1 MSPSV
6 LNLPAYGLRLRA
18 LEGFCLVE
26 QVRLAARAQSLCVR
40 RGPGAGGES
49 ARSPRRRAD
58 TPRRTQAL
66 VGSPS
71 AADGLELGDI
81 LERVD
86 GEPVVKGLDWVD
98 LTRVARA
105 LQGPEGSVC
114 SLRVLKHTGEPADL
128 QLRRVPGDSHALLL
142 AQVGLWVRRE
152 PGGAFV
158 VMRVLSETAAHFSG
172 QCAIGDTIAAVA
184 SVVPQS
190 LDHLDELVSG
200 SDGSLVDLEIIQQY
214 GRKDSV
220 TLHYLRAG
228 TPAAQPLLPF
238 EAESDEAGIG
248 VQVEAVE
255 GGNRAAVSVTKIE
268 EGSPAYWSD
277 LRVGDV
283 ITHVNSMAIDTAG
296 AFRSHG
302 HGAVGTRLVLAVE
315 REETLSLR
323 VVLIRAHTLRQAA
336 LACAKAYKNKV
347 LQLLHDQLQGSQ
359 RLAHVNTIDAKA
371 RESPI
376 DETNANL
383 NLERMQVSE
392 CTEWEMGT
400 PAGEPTSS
408 SPAERSVVIS
418 GETRDGL
425 SSIYDGMMSLG
436 SLLDTHGMGP
446 LKVRPDEEGGHEME
460 QELREGQV
468 SCTLKL
474 NLAIESVTD
483 MVMFKLEVAEDI
495 AFALG
500 MHPARVRVL
509 NVRPGS
515 VLVDVQLN
523 PDINSCETE
532 LVNQLIEQSAERAS
546 ALLKGKFTCK
556 TMSVVASNTSVSCQ
570 PTRQQVMNLF
580 EAEVKDVES
589 NRNQNRQAHPGLLSF
604 SSDAIRPIID
614 ATGRKLPEKNLKV
627 EEERDSDKTLP
638 SGCNDGVGLHSAIH
652 QDVVE
657 KRASE
662 LHAVEVVGA
671 GDSPVELSIGCKMAA
686 IDVMQNIIRHLSK
699 LDPQHAGEI
708 VSLMEHNPDLAT
720 DEILRKLSDHSKP
733 RQMASMN
740 ETGGQRCSICVRVIE
755 DFNPHAVYKPSTHC
769 SSGMDGKDYFPCD
782 VLGLVSGDF
791 ILTTFCGDHGWAW
804 GTCIRHLSSK
814 IDDDTDRCKEDSRI
828 GRSGWFPWD
837 FVEVTSE
844 TILVVHCNVP
854 SVLVQEFA
862 AASRSL
868 ALCIC
873 GWDCDR
879 NSAITIRP
887 GQVIHVVEN
896 GTDWSRGSVCH
907 SQHSNAETDKTV
919 GWFPSKFV
927 TMLLNNS
934 KWNRSI
940 SVHSVS
946 REIYNS
952 QSPVPVS
959 PVQNVGMNVN
969 TLSTRT
975 GSWQHGK
982 TAEKRSISSL
992 SCSRDSVSDFST
1004 SHRPASNGSSFTNMN
1019 PSMLSENVGQVPTPS
1034 LLQASAV
1041 GMNDFERQSRDPGVV
1056 QEPHEVFGD
1065 GLMEMPY
1072 LTALHS
1078 YTPMEP
1084 DELAIEAGQR
1094 LRLLHLHGDGW
1105 CRVRDEAGQIGVVP
1119 ANYVS
1124 DPADLFKRLESSR
1137 QTGKLSQLRSV
1148 SIDPQ
1153 SGADDRS
1160 VSIDPQSGAGN
1171 TFEQTHAFRS
1181 PNQSF
1186 VGWDVL
1192 TPEGARKMN
1201 LPSLG
1206 MRVLQSVRGTVVIG
1220 LDPKG
1225 IAAAAGTVGL
1235 GDAIVEIN
1243 TFNLAALGQDEIQKI
1258 CETCDAEDHCRL
1270 SIVKPDGSEHSI
1282 VMHVQGGT
1290 PR

>member
-1 MSPSV
+1 M
-6 LNLPAYGLRLRA
+6 
-18 LEGFCLVE
+18 
-26 QVRLAARAQSLCVR
+26 
-40 RGPGAGGES
+40 
-49 ARSPRRRAD
+49 
-58 TPRRTQAL
+58 
-66 VGSPS
+66 
-71 AADGLELGDI
+71 
-81 LERVD
+81 
-86 GEPVVKGLDWVD
+86 
-98 LTRVARA
+98 
-105 LQGPEGSVC
+105 C

-128 QLRRVPGDSHALLL
+128 QLRRVPGDSHALQL

-158 VMRVLSETAAHFSG
+158 VVRVLSETAAHYSG
-172 QCAIGDTIAAVA
+172 QCAIGDIIAAVA

-200 SDGSLVDLEIIQQY
+200 PDGSLVDLEIIQQY

-220 TLHYLRAG
+220 TLHFLRAG

-255 GGNRAAVSVTKIE
+255 GGNCAAVSVTKIE

-283 ITHVNSMAIDTAG
+283 ITHVHSMAIETAG

-302 HGAVGTRLVLAVE
+302 HGVVGTRLVLAVE
-315 REETLSLR
+315 RGETFSLR
-323 VVLIRAHTLRQAA
+323 VVLIRARTLRQAA

-347 LQLLHDQLQGSQ
+347 LQLLHDRLQGSQ
-359 RLAHVNTIDAKA
+359 RLAHMHTTDAEA

-376 DETNANL
+376 HEKNANL
-383 NLERMQVSE
+383 DLERMQVSE
-392 CTEWEMGT
+392 CTQWEMGT
-400 PAGEPTSS
+400 PAGKTTL
-408 SPAERSVVIS
+408 PADRSVVIS
-418 GETRDGL
+418 GEIRNGL

-436 SLLDTHGMGP
+436 SLLDTDGMDP
-446 LKVRPDEEGGHEME
+446 FKVRPDEEGGHEME
-460 QELREGQV
+460 QESREGQV

-474 NLAIESVTD
+474 DLAIESVTD

-532 LVNQLIEQSAERAS
+532 LVNQLIEQSAEGTS
-546 ALLKGKFTCK
+546 ALLSGKFTRK
-556 TMSVVASNTSVSCQ
+556 TISVVASNTSVSYPPNC
-570 PTRQQVMNLF
+570 QQVMSLF

-589 NRNQNRQAHPGLLSF
+589 NRDQNREANPRSMSF
-604 SSDAIRPIID
+604 SSDAVRPIVD

-627 EEERDSDKTLP
+627 GEERDLDKTLP
-638 SGCNDGVGLHSAIH
+638 SGHNDGVSLPSAIH
-652 QDVVE
+652 QEAAE

-662 LHAVEVVGA
+662 LHGVRLFTAQNEVNRDRQVVGA

-686 IDVMQNIIRHLSK
+686 IDVMQNIIRHLSN
-699 LDPQHAGEI
+699 LDPQHVDGI
-708 VSLMEHNPDLAT
+708 VSLMEHNPDLAA

-740 ETGGQRCSICVRVIE
+740 ETGGQQCSISVRVIE
-755 DFNPHAVYKPSTHC
+755 DFNPSSVYKSSTHC
-769 SSGMDGKDYFPCD
+769 PSGMDGKEDSPSD
-782 VLGLVSGDF
+782 VLALVSGDC

-804 GTCIRHLSSK
+804 GTCIRSSK
-814 IDDDTDRCKEDSRI
+814 IDDDADRCKEDSRI
-828 GRSGWFPWD
+828 GRAGWFPWD

-844 TILVVHCNVP
+844 TILVAHCDVP
-854 SVLVQEFA
+854 SLLVQEFA
-862 AASRSL
+862 GAGKSL

-887 GQVIHVVEN
+887 GQVIHVLEN
-896 GTDWSRGSVCH
+896 GTDWSRGCVCN

-934 KWNRSI
+934 KWNPSI

-969 TLSTRT
+969 TLSTHT
-975 GSWQHGK
+975 GSLHGK
-982 TAEKRSISSL
+982 TAEKGSISSL
-992 SCSRDSVSDFST
+992 PCSPDPVSEFST
-1004 SHRPASNGSSFTNMN
+1004 SHRPASNGSSFTNKN
-1019 PSMLSENVGQVPTPS
+1019 QLMLSENIDQVPTPS

-1041 GMNDFERQSRDPGVV
+1041 RMNGFERQSRDPEVV
-1056 QEPHEVFGD
+1056 KEPLEVSRD

-1072 LTALHS
+1072 LIALHS
-1078 YTPMEP
+1078 YTPVEP

-1124 DPADLFKRLESSR
+1124 DPANLFQRLKSSR
-1137 QTGKLSQLRSV
+1137 ETGKLSQLRSV

-1153 SGADDRS
+1153 R
-1160 VSIDPQSGAGN
+1160 GAGN
-1171 TFEQTHAFRS
+1171 TFAQTHAFRS
-1181 PNQSF
+1181 PHQSF
-1186 VGWDVL
+1186 VGWDVF

-1206 MRVLQSVRGTVVIG
+1206 MRVLQSVRGMVVIG

-1258 CETCDAEDHCRL
+1258 CETCDADDHCRL
-1270 SIVKPDGSEHSI
+1270 SIVKPDGSELSI